1 MTIVPVVL
9 LVSLAMSVGI
19 SVCCSSACSASSVC
33 MWCFGDCSA
42 SGVLGVFV
50 RYSVMTVVPVVLLVS
65 FQYVTVWC
73 VVLGEHSAKLG
84 HDKISAESLSWSH

>member
-19 SVCCSSACSASSVC
+19 SVYCSSACSASSVC
-33 MWCFGDCSA
+33 MWCFGNCSVP
-42 SGVLGVFV
+42 GVLGVFV

-65 FQYVTVWC
+65 FQYVTVW
-73 VVLGEHSAKLG
+73 
-84 HDKISAESLSWSH
+84 